1 MNKHLSLILIIC
13 ILLSYSLLSQSRQFS
28 GGGEDNFLQ
37 NIEKIYS
44 GIMDKKALK
53 DVMLELSTFWNTE
66 ADSELKGIIMKTSD
80 LINFR
85 KGRPVDYQNYLNTV
99 MTLTKSDQT
108 SQSKNIWHGAIINLL
123 ENTKIPLRNVL
134 KIFEHT
140 QNLINENIIY
150 STAAIKWTAERPSY
164 RFSYSDSLIV
174 DFSRTR
180 ISCISRKDSISV
192 LNTSGS
198 INLHSGIWQGKSG
211 EIDWTQC
218 GFPANMVNASFDEY
232 EINMSTTEIEIEN
245 VTFQNLFYFNY
256 TLKGKLN
263 HRVSTFNKP
272 ESSTWPRF
280 VSYEQRYDIKS
291 IHDKLNFEGG
301 FSQQGARFLGSGTDK
316 NPAIIN
322 VFRDDKVFISAK
334 SQYFILR
341 KDQIISNNAEITILL
356 DTGYIYHP
364 GLTFR
369 YMDETKDIYLI
380 REGEGLSNSSFFN
393 TYHNV
398 NMDVQLI
405 KWNMNETEIEF
416 RMIDGAAENYAF
428 FESTAY
434 FREEFYN
441 RLQGIDAIHPLQGL
455 LNFSRAVRQ
464 EKFTARD
471 YARFLG
477 IAESPVRQQIIGLS
491 FHGFIGYNTNTDTVE
506 IRERLKDYLLY
517 RAGFKDYDVIRFK
530 SITPTRTPNAIFDLK
545 NYDIALNGVSVVS
558 ISDNQN
564 VAFFP
569 KDDKLLLKKD
579 RNFNFDGT
587 IAAGMLSLF
596 GNSFHF
602 NYQDFRVD
610 LQVIDSLAM
619 RIESRE
625 TDYIGRPLL
634 RKVEN
639 TIQELSGYLEIDRT
653 DNKSGKESYPEYPRL
668 TSITDSYV
676 YYDRADIQQGAY
688 EREVFYFRLD
698 PFEIDSINK
707 LTFKNIAFEGE
718 LISGIFPNLS
728 ETLIVREDFSLGFKK
743 ESPPDGYP
751 IYGGKANFTNTVD
764 LSNKGLKGDGMLK
777 YITSVSESEDFTFL
791 PNETKGL
798 AKKFVINAQETGVE
812 FPDVSGSFNNIT
824 FIPAEDRLVV
834 DSNKDFFTIHNG
846 ENKFLGALSVKPTG
860 LEGKGTLDMTK
871 ATLAAA
877 SMNLGH
883 HSVTADNADFN
894 LVNEKGSDEVNFK
907 TNNLL
912 AHIDFKTRE
921 GKFTSRESNNKVE
934 FTENRYISYI
944 NDFSWDI
951 DNNNIML
958 GSRGSVG
965 NRFVSTLRRQDSLDW
980 VAPVAIYDVQ
990 NRLIKAEEVKN
1001 IYVAD
1006 VNMFLNDGKIT
1017 IRKDALMDPL
1027 DSVKII
1033 LNDSIHSFYDARV
1046 NISGKKSYTASGKY
1060 DFLNGND
1067 EVKTIKFSEI
1077 EVNKDVKTVAKG
1089 TIMDNEMF
1097 TFDSHFTYKGDV
1109 TLTSGNTLLNF
1120 KGGAQMLHPCSTL
1133 GPQEYVRFDS
1143 EIDPKN
1149 VLIPIGSTVQNYDY
1163 DNIYKAF
1170 YLNRDSNLVYT
1181 SFFENRRFHSDVPL
1195 MTTEGFLY
1203 YKDSI
1208 LSFVIEPELKMAYPD
1223 TLGTVMRFHENGC
1236 LVTAD
1241 GLINLGLDFEH
1252 IKMPAS
1258 GNGVHDRNTGET
1270 KFLTLFA
1277 ADFMLDPKSVDI
1289 MVSTIRNTD
1298 YDKAG
1303 NPDNDGTL
1311 KRLSEWI
1318 GLPQASKLVT
1328 ELTEYEKLTSLPADR
1343 QYTMVFDSLVWEW
1356 NREARSYFAEGQAF
1370 LLWMKDKQVN
1380 REVHVKGKISF
1391 SRAGNTFDLYVEAAP
1406 EVYFFFSYRVSTSVM
1421 MSVLSSVED
1430 FNTNIVA
1437 LKEEER
1443 VVKPTSGGRQYN
1455 LVKADNNRFRQ
1466 VLRVFSQ
1473 RGEATEEEEEE

>member
-1 MNKHLSLILIIC
+1 M
-13 ILLSYSLLSQSRQFS
+13 LSQSKQFS
-28 GGGEDNFLQ
+28 EGGEEKYLQ

-44 GIMDKKALK
+44 GVMDKKALK
-53 DVMLELSTFWNTE
+53 EVMLELTTFWNTE
-66 ADSELKGIIMKTSD
+66 ADAGLKQIILKTSD

-85 KGRPVDYQNYLNTV
+85 KGRPVDYQSYLNTV
-99 MTLTKSDQT
+99 MVLSKSDQT
-108 SQSKNIWHGAIINLL
+108 SENKNIWHGAIISLL
-123 ENTKIPLRNVL
+123 ENSKVPFRNVL
-134 KIFEHT
+134 KLFEHT
-140 QNLINENIIY
+140 QNLITENVIF
-150 STAAIKWTAERPSY
+150 STAAVKWTAERPSY
-164 RFSYSDSLIV
+164 RFSFSDSLMV

-180 ISCISRKDSISV
+180 ITCTTRRDSITV
-192 LNTSGS
+192 LKTLGS
-198 INLHSGIWQGKSG
+198 INLHSGIWRGKEG
-211 EIDWTQC
+211 EIDWSQC
-218 GFPANMVNASFDEY
+218 GFPANMVNASFGEY
-232 EINMSTTEIEIEN
+232 EINMSTTEIEVED

-256 TLKGKLN
+256 SLKGKVN
-263 HRVSTFNKP
+263 HKVSTFNKP
-272 ESSTWPRF
+272 ESSTYPRF

-291 IHDKLNFEGG
+291 IHSKLNFEGG

-322 VFRDDKVFISAK
+322 VFRDNDVFITAK
-334 SQYFILR
+334 SLYFVLR
-341 KDQIISNNAEITILL
+341 KDQIVSNNAEITIHL

-405 KWNMNETEIEF
+405 KWNMNETEIEL

-428 FESTAY
+428 FESTGY

-441 RLQGIDAIHPLQGL
+441 RLQGLDAIHPLQGL
-455 LNFSRAVRQ
+455 LNFSKVVRQ
-464 EKFTARD
+464 DKFTARD

-477 IAESPVRQQIIGLS
+477 IAESPIRQQIIGLS
-491 FHGFIGYNTNTDTVE
+491 FHGFIGFNTNTDTVE

-587 IAAGMLSLF
+587 IAAGMLSLY

-619 RIESRE
+619 RVESRE

-634 RKVEN
+634 RKIEN
-639 TIQELSGYLEIDRT
+639 TIQELSGYLEIDKT

-668 TSITDSYV
+668 TSNTDSYV
-676 YYDRADIQQGAY
+676 YYDKPEIQQGAY
-688 EREVFYFRLD
+688 ERDVFFFRLD
-698 PFEIDSINK
+698 PFVIDSINK

-718 LISGIFPNLS
+718 LISGIFPNIG
-728 ETLIVREDFSLGFKK
+728 ETLVVREDYSLGFKR
-743 ESPPDGYP
+743 ESPPEGYP

-764 LSNKGLKGDGMLK
+764 LSNKGLKGDGMLT
-777 YITSVSESEDFTFL
+777 YITSVSESENFTFL
-791 PNETKGL
+791 PNKTEGL
-798 AKKFVINAQETGVE
+798 AIKFVINPQETGVE
-812 FPDVSGSFNNIT
+812 FPDVTGGYNNIS
-824 FIPAEDRLVV
+824 FIPSEDRLVA
-834 DSNKDFFTIHNG
+834 DSRTEQFIIHNG
-846 ENKFLGALSVKPTG
+846 ENKFQGALSVKPTG
-860 LEGKGTLDMTK
+860 LEGQGVLDMTK
-871 ATLAAA
+871 ATLSANQ
-877 SMNLGH
+877 MNLGH
-883 HSVTADNADFN
+883 HSVMADNADFN
-894 LVNEKGSDEVNFK
+894 LVNEKGSQEVNFK
-907 TNNLL
+907 TSNLL

-921 GKFTSRESNNKVE
+921 GKFISREKNNKVE

-944 NDFSWDI
+944 NEFSWDI

-958 GSRGSVG
+958 GSRGSAG

-980 VAPVAIYDVQ
+980 IAPVAIYDVQ
-990 NRLIKAEEVKN
+990 NRMIKAEEVKN

-1006 VNMFLNDGKIT
+1006 ANMILTDGKVT
-1017 IRKDALMDPL
+1017 IRKDAIMDPL
-1027 DSVKII
+1027 DSVRIV

-1046 NISGKKSYTASGKY
+1046 NIEGKKAYNASGKY
-1060 DFLNGND
+1060 DFINGND
-1067 EVKTIKFSEI
+1067 EIKTIKFGEI
-1077 EVNKDVKTVAKG
+1077 EVNKTINTIAKG
-1089 TIMDNEMF
+1089 TIMDDEMF
-1097 TFDSHFTYKGDV
+1097 TFDKHFTYKGDV
-1109 TLTSGNTLLNF
+1109 SLTAGIPLLQF
-1120 KGGAQMLHPCSTL
+1120 KGGAQMLHQCSEL
-1133 GPQEYVRFDS
+1133 GPQNYVRFDS
-1143 EIDPKN
+1143 KIDPKN
-1149 VLIPIGSTVQNYDY
+1149 ILIPIGSSVQNYDY
-1163 DNIYKAF
+1163 DNIYKSF

-1203 YKDSI
+1203 YKDEIS
-1208 LSFVIEPELKMAYPD
+1208 SFVIESELKMAYPD

-1236 LVTAD
+1236 FITAD
-1241 GLINLGLDFEH
+1241 GLVNLGLEIEH
-1252 IKMPAS
+1252 VKMPAS
-1258 GNGVHDRNTGET
+1258 GNGFHDRKTGEA

-1277 ADFMLDPKSVDI
+1277 ADFMLDPKSVEI
-1289 MVSTIRNTD
+1289 MVSIIRNTD

-1303 NPDNDGTL
+1303 NPENEGTL

-1318 GLPQASKLVT
+1318 GLPQATKLAT
-1328 ELTEYEKLTSLPADR
+1328 ELTEYEKLKSLPPDR
-1343 QYTMVFDSLVWEW
+1343 QYTMVFDSLLWEW
-1356 NREARSYFAEGQAF
+1356 NQEARSYFAEGQAY
-1370 LLWMKDKQVN
+1370 LLWMKDNPVN

-1406 EVYFFFSYRVSTSVM
+1406 EVYFFFSYRLSTSGM
-1421 MSVLSSVED
+1421 MSTLSSVEEY
-1430 FNTNIVA
+1430 NQNIVA
-1437 LKEEER
+1437 LKDEER
-1443 VVKPTSGGRQYN
+1443 VVKPTGGGKQYN
-1455 LVKADNNRFRQ
+1455 LIRADNNRFRQ

-1473 RGEATEEEEEE
+1473 RGAADEEEEME